1 MVTILAWKYATYSF
15 YDFGSIVLHDIL
27 SITLSFI
34 SMTRDQV
41 NNTKYNA
48 IVMITAR

>member
-1 MVTILAWKYATYSF
+1 MEICNIQLCIN
-15 YDFGSIVLHDIL
+15 FGGIVLHDIM

>member
-1 MVTILAWKYATYSF
+1 MHFCILVKF
-15 YDFGSIVLHDIL
+15 YNCEGIVLHDIL

-41 NNTKYNA
+41 NKTKYNA

>member
-1 MVTILAWKYATYSF
+1 MEIYNMHFSILVIY
-15 YDFGSIVLHDIL
+15 FGSVVLHDIR